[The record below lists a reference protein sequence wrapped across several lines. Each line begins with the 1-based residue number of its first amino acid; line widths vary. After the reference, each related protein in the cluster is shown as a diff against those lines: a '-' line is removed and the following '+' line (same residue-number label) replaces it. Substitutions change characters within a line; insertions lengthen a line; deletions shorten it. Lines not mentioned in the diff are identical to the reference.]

1 MELPNNAVII
11 LSPAHILQVIT
22 TIFHFSFDIKFIVTN
37 IDCLCK
43 YLSLTNVMYILR
55 MTSRPKHLHLAKITF
70 FFPRE
75 AFCGLEYA
83 ENLFA
88 AGALPGPHWGA
99 HNAPPP
105 HLAPTAPRPSRIRL
119 SGLPN
124 THNLWLRH
132 CFVYSRRLLIVLI
145 VSASTTESGKLFQML
160 TTREQKENFLKL

>member
-43 YLSLTNVMYILR
+43 YLSLTNVMYVLR

-75 AFCGLEYA
+75 AFCGIEYA
-83 ENLFA
+83 ENLFVCGRGFA
-88 AGALPGPHWGA
+88 RTPLGSSQRSPTPFGAYG
-99 HNAPPP
+99 
-105 HLAPTAPRPSRIRL
+105 
-119 SGLPN
+119 
-124 THNLWLRH
+124 
-132 CFVYSRRLLIVLI
+132 
-145 VSASTTESGKLFQML
+145 ASTLAHPALGSAQYT
-160 TTREQKENFLKL
+160 